1 MLLHSAGFSITGP
14 VHIYNMVY
22 FIHQYMQLLSSEYLR
37 FVVIYLS
44 AMIRLRNFIYF
55 VGKLESEQSLQDRL
69 RQGRQ
74 NMLPDYWQ
82 TYHLRW
88 LSDHLSLTI

>member
-1 MLLHSAGFSITGP
+1 
-14 VHIYNMVY
+14 
-22 FIHQYMQLLSSEYLR
+22 MQLLSSEYFR

-55 VGKLESEQSLQDRL
+55 VGKLESEQSLHDRL

-74 NMLPDYWQ
+74 NVLPDYWQ
-82 TYHLRW
+82 PYHLRW
-88 LSDHLSLTI
+88 LSHHLLLTILPQTTWPRDLWQSDGWPPF